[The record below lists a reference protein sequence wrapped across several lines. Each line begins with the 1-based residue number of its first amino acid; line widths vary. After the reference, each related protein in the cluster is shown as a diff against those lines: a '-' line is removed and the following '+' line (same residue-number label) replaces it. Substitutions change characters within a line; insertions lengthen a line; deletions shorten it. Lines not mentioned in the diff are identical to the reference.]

1 MTLASLSRLVLPS
14 FLAILL
20 GACQGRAP
28 SGVATLIYASP
39 YSPDHP
45 FSRADEVWM
54 DWVQKHSGGNLRI
67 RPLWSGTLLSSDESI
82 IELRHGVAD
91 IGLITPIYELGG
103 VQLIR
108 TQTAFYTGAATIG
121 QQVQLYQC
129 MAERFPVFQQELRG
143 LHVLAVQGGSLP
155 GVLTRSR
162 PVHSLADLRGL
173 RIRAPSELIGVLHD
187 LGADPVDM
195 PMEQVYSGLAKGILD
210 GVIAPPDTLH
220 SLRFAEVAHYYWEL
234 QIPRGAYPARAIGER
249 RWQTLSA
256 ADRAVLTASGSV
268 WEAAM
273 ARQIGAAVRS
283 GRQFGEQQRVRFSPA
298 APDQQASFNA
308 LYNREAERSAAQ
320 LNAYGIDGIAVF
332 DYAREVAAG
341 IQATGRVDCASGE
354 AAPMLTGQSRSGGAG
369 M

>member
-1 MTLASLSRLVLPS
+1 MLPC
-14 FLAILL
+14 
-20 GACQGRAP
+20 ACQRQAV
-28 SGVATLIYASP
+28 SSATTLLYASP

-45 FSRADEVWM
+45 FSRADQVWI
-54 DWVQKHSGGNLRI
+54 DWVQAHSAGRLRI
-67 RPLWSGTLLSSDESI
+67 RPLWSGTLLSSDQSI
-82 IELRHGVAD
+82 VELRHGVAD

-108 TQTAFYTGAATIG
+108 TQTAFYAGAATIE
-121 QQVQLYQC
+121 QQVQLYDC
-129 MAERFPVFQQELRG
+129 MTRRFPVFQQELRG

-162 PVHSLADLRGL
+162 PVRSLAQLRGL
-173 RIRAPSELIGVLHD
+173 RIRAPSELIGVLHA

-210 GVIAPPDTLH
+210 GVIAPPDTLR

-249 RWQTLSA
+249 RWRALSA
-256 ADRAVLTASGSV
+256 PDRALLTTSGSV

-273 ARQIGAAVRS
+273 ASQIEAAVRS
-283 GRQFGEQQRVRFSPA
+283 GRQFGEQQGVRFSPA
-298 APDQQASFNA
+298 SADEQASFDA

-320 LNAYGIDGIAVF
+320 LGAYGIDGISVF
-332 DYAREVAAG
+332 DYARAVAAR
-341 IQATGRVDCASGE
+341 IQATGRVECTTGG
-354 AAPMLTGQSRSGGAG
+354 AAPQAAGRAGSGRAP

>member
-1 MTLASLSRLVLPS
+1 MSRVRLLSLVLS
-14 FLAILL
+14 TLLTILL
-20 GACQGRAP
+20 SACQRQAT
-28 SGVATLIYASP
+28 SGAATLVYATP

-54 DWVQKHSGGNLRI
+54 QWVQAHSGGRLLI

-108 TQTAFYTGAATIG
+108 TQTAFYAGAATIA
-121 QQVQLYQC
+121 QQVQLYDC
-129 MAERFPVFQQELRG
+129 LADRFPAFQQELRG

-162 PVHSLADLRGL
+162 RVHSLADLRGL

-210 GVIAPPDTLH
+210 GVIAPPDTLR

-249 RWQTLSA
+249 RWQALSA
-256 ADRAVLTASGSV
+256 PDRALLTQSGSV

-273 ARQIGAAVRS
+273 ASQIETAVRS
-283 GRQFGEQQRVRFSPA
+283 GRQFGEQQGVRFSPVA
-298 APDQQASFNA
+298 ADEQAAFDA
-308 LYNREAERSAAQ
+308 LYNREAGRSAAQ
-320 LNAYGIDGIAVF
+320 LATVGIDGISVF
-332 DYAREVAAG
+332 DYARAVAAR
-341 IQATGRVDCASGE
+341 IRATGRVHCAD
-354 AAPMLTGQSRSGGAG
+354 R
-369 M
+369 

>member
-1 MTLASLSRLVLPS
+1 MTRARLWRPLLPS
-14 FLAILL
+14 LLAVLL
-20 GACQGRAP
+20 CACQRQAV
-28 SGVATLIYASP
+28 SGATTLIYASP

-54 DWVQKHSGGNLRI
+54 EWVQVHSGGRLLI
-67 RPLWSGTLLSSDESI
+67 RPIWSGTLLSSDESI
-82 IELRHGVAD
+82 IELRHRVAD

-108 TQTAFYTGAATIG
+108 TQTAFYAGAATIA
-121 QQVQLYQC
+121 QQVQLYGC

-143 LHVLAVQGGSLP
+143 LYVLAVQGGSLP

-187 LGADPVDM
+187 LGADPVAM

-210 GVIAPPDTLH
+210 GVIAPPDTLR

-256 ADRAVLTASGSV
+256 ADRALLTASGSA

-273 ARQIGAAVRS
+273 ARQIEAAVHS
-283 GRQFGEQQRVRFSPA
+283 GRQFGEQQGVRFSPA
-298 APDQQASFNA
+298 APDQQASFDA
-308 LYNREAERSAAQ
+308 LYNSEAERSAVQ
-320 LNAYGIDGIAVF
+320 LSAYGIDGITVF
-332 DYAREVAAG
+332 DYARRVAAG
-341 IQATGRVDCASGE
+341 IRATGRVDCARGE
-354 AAPMLTGQSRSGGAG
+354 SAPLRAG

>member
-1 MTLASLSRLVLPS
+1 MSRARLLPLLLSPL
-14 FLAILL
+14 LAILL
-20 GACQGRAP
+20 CACQQEAG
-28 SGVATLIYASP
+28 SGATLLVYASP

-54 DWVQKHSGGNLRI
+54 GWVQAHSVGRLLI

-108 TQTAFYTGAATIG
+108 THTAFYAGAAAIT
-121 QQVQLYQC
+121 QQVQLYYC
-129 MAERFPVFQQELRG
+129 LADKFPVFREELRG

-210 GVIAPPDTLH
+210 GVIAPPDTLR

-249 RWQTLSA
+249 RWLTLSA
-256 ADRAVLTASGSV
+256 ADRALLTASGGV

-273 ARQIGAAVRS
+273 ARQIETAVRS
-283 GRQFGEQQRVRFSPA
+283 GRQFGEQQGVRFSPA
-298 APDQQASFNA
+298 APDQQARFDA

-320 LNAYGIDGIAVF
+320 LSSDGINGVAVF
-332 DYAREVAAG
+332 DYAREVAAS
-341 IQATGRVDCASGE
+341 IRASGRVDCARGE
-354 AAPMLTGQSRSGGAG
+354 AAAAPAGRSGSAHR
-369 M
+369 